1 MKRRETLVL
10 AAVSLAALSVQAC
23 ALNLAAEPEFD
34 ILIKGGTIYDG
45 LGGPGVIADVGLRGD
60 RIIEIGA
67 INARRAKKLIDASGK
82 AVAPGFINMLSWA
95 NEALLID
102 GRGLSDIKQG
112 VTLEVFGEGSSMGPL
127 SPTTKA
133 QLKSDQGDLKYDIA
147 WNSLGEYLEH
157 LERQGVAPNIA
168 SFVGAA
174 TVRTHVLGQAD
185 RKVNLSEL
193 SQMQSLVQEAM
204 LEGAMGVGSSLI
216 YAPGAFADTEELITL
231 CKAIAPFGGRYISH
245 MRSEAEHVE
254 EGVSELI
261 TIARDAKVGAE
272 IYHLK
277 IGGQA
282 NWPKFGTVIG
292 QIERAQNE
300 GLDITANMYTYTAGA
315 TGLDASLPTWVQ
327 AGGTNAWIER
337 LKDPATRARVAR
349 EIVARGEGWENLYF
363 AAGNPDNLMFV
374 GFKNPALR
382 SLIGKTLKEVAALR
396 GTTPENTIIDL
407 VIEDQSRV
415 ETVYFLMSEENVRKT
430 VQLPYVSFCSD
441 AEASAPEGVFLN
453 SSTHPRA
460 YGNFARLL
468 GRYVRDEKLITL
480 SEAIRRLTS
489 LPAKNLKLRERGA
502 LKPGFFA
509 DIVIFDPETIA
520 DRATYAQPLQYS
532 VGVSDVLI
540 NGTPVLRGGEP
551 TGAKPGR
558 VVRGPG
564 WRGWKKE
571 T

>member
-1 MKRRETLVL
+1 MKRRETLLL
-10 AAVSLAALSVQAC
+10 AAASLATLSVQAC
-23 ALNLAAEPEFD
+23 ALDLAAEPEFD

-45 LGGPGVIADVGLRGD
+45 LGGPGVISDVGLRGD

-67 INARRAKKLIDASGK
+67 INPRRAKKLIDASGK

-95 NEALLID
+95 NETLLID

-147 WNSLGEYLEH
+147 WTSLGEYLEH

-185 RKVNLSEL
+185 RKANLSEL

-216 YAPGAFADTEELITL
+216 YAPGAFADTEELIAL

-254 EGVSELI
+254 EGVNELI

-315 TGLDASLPTWVQ
+315 TGLDASMPTWVQ

-337 LKDPATRARVAR
+337 LKNPATRARVAR
-349 EIVARGEGWENLYF
+349 EIMARGEGWENLYF

-382 SLIGKTLKEVAALR
+382 SLIGKTLREVAALR

-430 VQLPYVSFCSD
+430 VQLPYVGFCSD

-502 LKPGFFA
+502 LRPGFFA
-509 DIVIFDPETIA
+509 DIVIFDPATIA
-520 DRATYAQPLQYS
+520 DKATYAKPLQYS